1 MPDRHATTTPYGNE
15 LAGPALNQG
24 PAVIQDAA
32 RTGDTLLPRAMRASK
47 LAVRANRA
55 CQCCNRPP
63 HFVQVLVAVS
73 FRGASSQS
81 LSTCAGAISK
91 LHEASSC
98 GDDNDDDI
106 LSNPRTAET
115 CASDA
120 CAAFIASMT
129 DDAMQEMVTGVATC
143 TGPFAVYQAHTS
155 GDYDG
160 YLTHVVRATAID
172 CGLPSTLSPPVLST
186 CAGAISKLHEAEA
199 CGNDEN
205 DDDQSNPRTPEKCAS
220 AACAAFIASMTDGAL
235 QDMASGFATCTG
247 DQAEHQAKAAQA
259 DWYADQ
265 LRKTA
270 SDCNLPSALSP
281 GSGRRRMALKAVE
294 PIGVSTFWKNAG
306 HPLRKKYRTRPT
318 TLAAVKPSRRTTV
331 ARRLISTEG
340 SRPICANGWVWPP
353 SPPPPSPPLSPPP
366 SPPPPASPPPPP
378 SPPPLPVVTAFI
390 HAEGDV
396 ADYTGEKLAEM
407 EQKVADEVG
416 VGVAAVS
423 ITVSAGSVIL
433 KVPRGMPQETLT

>member
-81 LSTCAGAISK
+81 
-91 LHEASSC
+91 
-98 GDDNDDDI
+98 
-106 LSNPRTAET
+106 
-115 CASDA
+115 
-120 CAAFIASMT
+120 
-129 DDAMQEMVTGVATC
+129 
-143 TGPFAVYQAHTS
+143 
-155 GDYDG
+155 
-160 YLTHVVRATAID
+160 
-172 CGLPSTLSPPVLST
+172 LST

-353 SPPPPSPPLSPPP
+353 SPPPPQN
-366 SPPPPASPPPPP
+366 PPPP